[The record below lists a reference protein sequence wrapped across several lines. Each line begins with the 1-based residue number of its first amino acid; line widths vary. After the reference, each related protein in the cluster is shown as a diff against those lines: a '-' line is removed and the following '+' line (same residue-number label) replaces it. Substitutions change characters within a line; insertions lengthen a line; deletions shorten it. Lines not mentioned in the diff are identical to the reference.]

1 MKIYHLYSQIK
12 EITKYVSDS
21 LNNYDLVLINDAS
34 DLFDIEE
41 ENSLLILHVES
52 YDENIIDLVAYIL
65 KDFKDLKILA
75 LTNSVDFLD
84 GTRLLQIGVKGYGNV
99 YMHSVLLEQAV
110 EVIMSNNVWIYPEL
124 AQHLIKNLVKNSIS
138 DTNKDYKLNLLTKHE
153 KKCAMLASNGSSNKE
168 IAILLD
174 LQEITIKKHLSSVYK
189 KFSIKNRIELVLYL
203 R

>member
-124 AQHLIKNLVKNSIS
+124 AQHLIKNLVKI
-138 DTNKDYKLNLLTKHE
+138 
-153 KKCAMLASNGSSNKE
+153 
-168 IAILLD
+168 
-174 LQEITIKKHLSSVYK
+174 
-189 KFSIKNRIELVLYL
+189 LYL
-203 R
+203 IQTKTTN